1 MNVMKEREIYLFE
14 LALEGELNSEEQNEF
29 NQLLETNPQLKFEY
43 DEQKKIKGVLMNM
56 SLKNPGKEFWDGYW
70 LSIYNRIER
79 GIAWIL
85 ISISAIIIAGYG
97 IYEAITNLLADTNI
111 PGFMKISII
120 VFVIGLAILIF
131 SLIRE
136 KLATRKK
143 DKYREIQR

>member
-14 LALEGELNSEEQNEF
+14 LALEGELNTDEQNEF
-29 NQLLETNPQLKFEY
+29 NQLLETNPQLKMDYE
-43 DEQKKIKGVLMNM
+43 EQKKIKGVLMNM

-70 LSIYNRIER
+70 LNIYNRIER

-111 PGFMKISII
+111 PGFMKILII
-120 VFVIGLAILIF
+120 VFVISLAILIF

-136 KLATRKK
+136 KLASSKK

>member
-97 IYEAITNLLADTNI
+97 IFEAITNLLADTNI